1 MIGSDVPQ
9 ILQPVQVRKSKN
21 GGPFATHTV
30 LGWVL
35 NGPLG
40 RTGPEEATAN
50 FVDTNANL
58 SKQFEDY
65 CNLEFNDLSYD
76 PKMLMSQN
84 DRCALEVMESM

>member
-1 MIGSDVPQ
+1 M
-9 ILQPVQVRKSKN
+9 RKSKN

-40 RTGPEEATAN
+40 RTEPEEATAN